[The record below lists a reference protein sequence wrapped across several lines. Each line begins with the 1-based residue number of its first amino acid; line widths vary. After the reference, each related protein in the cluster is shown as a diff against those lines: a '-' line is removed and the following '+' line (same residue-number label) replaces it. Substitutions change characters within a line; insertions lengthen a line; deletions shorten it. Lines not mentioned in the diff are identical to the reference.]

1 MIVYPN
7 AKINI
12 GLNVVEK
19 RKDGYHNLQ
28 TVFYP
33 ISLMDALE
41 ITSSDNPNSE
51 CSIKVSGEVLGGRP
65 DDNLVVK
72 AFKHLKTLFP
82 RQIKSIEAHLHKHI
96 PTGAGLGGG
105 SADAAFTIKV
115 LNEKFG
121 LGLSEDNME
130 HVASQIGA
138 DCAFFVRNTPVYAEG
153 IGDKFSNIDL
163 SLKGKHIVLVKPD
176 IGVATKDAYSF
187 VTPKMPE
194 TPLTELLRRP
204 IEEWKDC
211 VVNDFE
217 SSVFHKFPEIAAIK
231 DRLYDL
237 GAVYASMSGSGAAVY
252 GIFNEPVEFVDEIF
266 TGYFCRQRLLE
277 Q

>member
-41 ITSSDNPNSE
+41 ITSSDNPNCE

-82 RQIKSIEAHLHKHI
+82 RQ
-96 PTGAGLGGG
+96 
-105 SADAAFTIKV
+105 
-115 LNEKFG
+115 
-121 LGLSEDNME
+121 
-130 HVASQIGA
+130 
-138 DCAFFVRNTPVYAEG
+138 
-153 IGDKFSNIDL
+153 
-163 SLKGKHIVLVKPD
+163 
-176 IGVATKDAYSF
+176 
-187 VTPKMPE
+187 
-194 TPLTELLRRP
+194 
-204 IEEWKDC
+204 
-211 VVNDFE
+211 
-217 SSVFHKFPEIAAIK
+217 
-231 DRLYDL
+231 
-237 GAVYASMSGSGAAVY
+237 
-252 GIFNEPVEFVDEIF
+252 
-266 TGYFCRQRLLE
+266 
-277 Q
+277 